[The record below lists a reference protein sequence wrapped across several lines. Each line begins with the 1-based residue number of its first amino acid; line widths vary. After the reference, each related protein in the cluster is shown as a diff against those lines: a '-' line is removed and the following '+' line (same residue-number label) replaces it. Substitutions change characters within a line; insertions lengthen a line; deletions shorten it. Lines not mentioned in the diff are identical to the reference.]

1 MASAT
6 SRATR
11 TLLVAALGS
20 RAVVLLCTFAG
31 TFFTRADYRFW
42 SGGGEGFRWAYLDS
56 RWLDGF
62 GRWDTWFYLRIA
74 ASGYGPAP
82 EGGWAHEAAFFPLFP
97 MLTRGV
103 AELTGLPLFLAG
115 LAVSWAC
122 FCLAVRAAWLFFRA
136 DEEPSLGSAGEERAA
151 WAVAVL
157 LLFPGSL
164 FLTAVYTE
172 SLFLLLAALALLGAR
187 RGAFGVAGVAAA
199 LAALTRPN
207 GILLLVPLA
216 IEAWRARTGSAR
228 RLALSALP
236 FLLAPLAVAAHALL
250 IRQIYG
256 DPFYFQKVQAA
267 WGRHLSG
274 PWEALLGFHFDPDYY
289 AVALALLVAVVAA
302 WRRGQRPAWQAW
314 GLLSLALPLSTGTL
328 KSLPR
333 FAGVDLPF
341 FWVVARWTESRRA
354 RWIYAAGALA
364 LLAVYAFRLGRGDA
378 IN

>member
-6 SRATR
+6 PRATR
-11 TLLVAALGS
+11 TLLVAALGT
-20 RAVVLLCTFAG
+20 RALVVLCAFAG

-42 SGGGEGFRWAYLDS
+42 SGGAEGFRWAYLDS

-62 GRWDTWFYLRIA
+62 GRWDSWFYLRIA

-103 AELTGLPLFLAG
+103 AELTGLPLYLAG
-115 LAVSWAC
+115 LAVSWFC
-122 FCLAVRAAWLFFRA
+122 FGLAVRVAFLLFRA
-136 DEEPSLGSAGEERAA
+136 DEEPGGEERAA

-172 SLFLLLAALALLGAR
+172 SLFLLLAATALLGAR
-187 RGAFGVAGVAAA
+187 RGAFVLAGLAAA

-207 GILLLVPLA
+207 GILLLLPLA
-216 IEAWRARTGSAR
+216 IEAWRARAGSLR
-228 RLALSALP
+228 RLARLAAP
-236 FLLAPLAVAAHALL
+236 FALAPLAVLAHALL

-289 AVALALLVAVVAA
+289 AVAVALIVAVAAA

-314 GLLSLALPLSTGTL
+314 GLASLALPLSTGTL

-354 RWIYAAGALA
+354 RLIYAVGALA
-364 LLAVYAFRLGRGDA
+364 LLGVYAFRFGRGDA